1 MNSIT
6 DTISNDMKSAMRERN
21 KETLNTLRSL
31 KTAITNASIQ
41 KSGAGTELED
51 GEVISIIRKQIKQR
65 QDSIEQFEK
74 ADRQALADNEKAE
87 IAILENYL
95 PAAMSEDEI
104 ISAVESAISD
114 LGAESKKEMGQ
125 VMKLLQEKT
134 GGRADGKKLSQEV
147 MKRLA

>member
-21 KETLNTLRSL
+21 KETLNTLRAL

-41 KSGAGTELED
+41 KSGAGTVLED
-51 GEVISIIRKQIKQR
+51 AEIISIIRKQIKQR

-87 IAILENYL
+87 ISILESYL
-95 PAAMSEDEI
+95 PTAMTDEEI
-104 ISAVESAISD
+104 ITAVESSISE
-114 LGAESKKEMGQ
+114 LGAETKREMGQ

-147 MKRLA
+147 MKRLN

>member
-6 DTISNDMKSAMRERN
+6 DTISSDMKSAMRERN
-21 KETLNTLRSL
+21 KETLNTLRAL

-41 KSGAGTELED
+41 KSGAGTVLDD
-51 GEVISIIRKQIKQR
+51 GEIIAIIRKQIKQR

-87 IAILENYL
+87 IAILQNYL
-95 PAAMSEDEI
+95 PAAMSEEDI
-104 ISAVESAISD
+104 ICAVESAISE

>member
-21 KETLNTLRSL
+21 KETLNTLRAL

-41 KSGAGTELED
+41 KSGAGTVLDD
-51 GEVISIIRKQIKQR
+51 GEIISIIRKQIKQR

-74 ADRQALADNEKAE
+74 ADRQALADNEKVE

-95 PAAMSEDEI
+95 PAAMTDEEI
-104 ISAVESAISD
+104 IAAVESSISE
-114 LGAESKKEMGQ
+114 LGAETKREMGQ

-147 MKRLA
+147 MKRLT